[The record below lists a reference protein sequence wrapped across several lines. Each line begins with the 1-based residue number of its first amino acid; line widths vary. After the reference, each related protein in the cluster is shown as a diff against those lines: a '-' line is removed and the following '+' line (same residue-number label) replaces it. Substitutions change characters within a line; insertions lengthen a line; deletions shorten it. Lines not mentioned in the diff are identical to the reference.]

1 MTHVDRVLIH
11 VSESRRLVI
20 DPASI
25 YYLEADAHDTIVRR
39 RGARPLRDVRQLGQ
53 MLSAFEPHGFLRV
66 HDNHAVNLRRVRQV
80 RQQPGGSG
88 WELRLQ
94 PPVNVVLPV
103 ARRRQEDLFDAYG
116 G

>member
-1 MTHVDRVLIH
+1 MTRVDRVLIH

-20 DPASI
+20 DPSSV
-25 YYLEADAHDTIVRR
+25 YYLEADADDTIVRR
-39 RGARPLRDVRQLGQ
+39 RGARPLRDVRPLGKI
-53 MLSAFEPHGFLRV
+53 LPAFEPHGFLRV
-66 HDNHAVNLRRVRQV
+66 HDNHAVNLRRVRQIR
-80 RQQPGGSG
+80 RQAKGSG

-103 ARRRQEDLFDAYG
+103 ARRRQVALFEAYG